1 MKGNFMFSKNCNI
14 DPALCERP
22 LEQSY
27 DKTILL
33 IRGVGA
39 SGKSTLANLMLNEKF
54 YYLSMDIA
62 MIDPESNIKSILN
75 FLNEYQDRAIYNIHI
90 LSFVIVEECL
100 EKFMNFFFKK
110 YITENPYE
118 NIILDGYLYT
128 YPEAY
133 AVLREKCRAYGY
145 RLWDTKRVI

>member
-39 SGKSTLANLMLNEKF
+39 SGKSTLANLMLNENF
-54 YYLSMDIA
+54 YYLSMDMA
-62 MIDPESNIKSILN
+62 MIDPDFNIKIISKFI
-75 FLNEYQDRAIYNIHI
+75 EKYQDQAIYNIHI
-90 LSFVIVEECL
+90 LSCIVIEECL
-100 EKFMNFFFKK
+100 EEFMDCFFKK
-110 YITENPYE
+110 YIVENSYE

-145 RLWDTKRVI
+145 RLWDT